1 METLAAVQELESQ
14 VRKRMVDVTF
24 TIDPPASSSGNWWI
38 DVQRYGRVASVEWR
52 PGKGYGV
59 AAPDGGY
66 GEGVD
71 FIVEDAVAAAEYVA
85 RVLQPYSAGVPTG
98 SASVDELQQQLVT
111 TLSAHIDRVVGEIV
125 HARVKNLLTEVKRRV
140 GEVSGEG
147 RGVERELSRI
157 AEKVLLERKP
167 SSPSE
172 TDTASDEP
180 RSRGAAGPPPPVH
193 SIFRCHV

>member
-125 HARVKNLLTEVKRRV
+125 HATVEKLLIELKQQV
-140 GEVSGEG
+140 GEVSAEVR
-147 RGVERELSRI
+147 RGALARSRI
-157 AEKVLLERKP
+157 A
-167 SSPSE
+167 
-172 TDTASDEP
+172 A
-180 RSRGAAGPPPPVH
+180 RGP
-193 SIFRCHV
+193 FCH